1 MLADLHY
8 SLRNFRK
15 SPGFVAVA
23 VMVLA
28 LGIGANTAI
37 FSVVNAA
44 LLHALAFP
52 DSARLVMLWEKN
64 PQMGEFLAERMPPCL
79 KNFFAWKDQSKSF
92 EAMGVYRPA
101 NFNLTGGAKPEQIAG
116 AKTSA
121 DLPDVLG
128 VHPAIGRMYTGEE
141 CQPGHDRVAVISH
154 ALFEKRFG
162 VNGQPLGATLR
173 LDGDDYKIIGVWPA
187 DFHMPAMWGGM
198 SQEKP
203 GVWTPLDMRSDQPE
217 AQWTNRNNF
226 VYGRLKP
233 GVRLQ
238 QASAEMT
245 VIGKQQEQAF
255 PEINK
260 GFNVNVF
267 PLSIEDVGPE
277 MRSYV
282 LLLQGAVGFVLLI
295 ACANVANLMLARAIG
310 RRKELAV
317 RLALGATRWRL
328 MRQMFTESIL
338 LSIAAGVLGILL
350 AMWGIQ
356 AIGALAPP
364 DSSHLHNLH
373 LDPWTLEFTLAVAL
387 ITGIIFGLAPAF
399 DAGRRNVN
407 EALTQGGR
415 SGSSGISA
423 RYRGALVAGEVALA
437 MMLLVGAGLL
447 IRTVQAMVGADQGFR
462 RDHLLTFVFQLND
475 EKYSDEKYSGEKY
488 SGEKYSGEKYSGEKY
503 SGEKY
508 SGEKYSGEK
517 YSKPEQAAGF
527 CAELLNRVSALS
539 GVTSASLT
547 SGLPMQNLR
556 VETYSVD
563 GAPAPTVSPATDV
576 RTVDDNYFHTMMIPL
591 VRGRAF
597 TRQDAEDLKAAP
609 VIVINQ
615 AMAKTAWPG
624 RDPIGRSLKLNDK
637 SRAVIGVVADVRQL
651 GPASPVSPEVYF
663 PSRSYTAM
671 ALVVRTAQD
680 PMALAKPI
688 SQQIWAIEKDQPI
701 TTIRTMDDSLR
712 EWTADK
718 RFVMS
723 LLVAFAGLALLL
735 AAAGIYGVLA
745 YSVSQ
750 RTREIGIRM
759 AIGASAGDVLAMVVR
774 EGLILAAIGVAIGLA
789 GAFALTRLLQDLIF
803 GVTATDPWTFGGGV
817 AVLGIAALAASLI
830 PARRAASLSPLEALR
845 DE

>member
-1 MLADLHY
+1 MLADLRY

-28 LGIGANTAI
+28 LGIGANTTI

-52 DSARLVMLWEKN
+52 DSSRLVMLWEKN
-64 PQMGEFLAERMPPCL
+64 PQMGDFLAERMPTCL
-79 KNFFAWKDQSKSF
+79 KNFFAWKEQSKSF
-92 EAMGVYRPA
+92 EVMSVYETVQ
-101 NFNLTGGAKPEQIAG
+101 FVVTGGDKPELLEG

-121 DLPDVLG
+121 DLPDTLG
-128 VHPAIGRMYTGEE
+128 VHPAIGRMYTAEE

-154 ALFEKRFG
+154 ALFEKHFGGNPDALQKTIRFHD
-162 VNGQPLGATLR
+162 QE
-173 LDGDDYKIIGVWPA
+173 YKIIGVWPA
-187 DFHMPAMWGGM
+187 DFHMPGIWEGLD
-198 SQEKP
+198 QKKP
-203 GVWTPLDMRSDQPE
+203 QVWVPLNMQAGQPD
-217 AQWTNRNNF
+217 ADWLGRDKF
-226 VYGRLKP
+226 VYARLKP
-233 GVRLQ
+233 GVSLQ
-238 QASAEMT
+238 QANAEMT
-245 VIGKQQEQAF
+245 VIGKRQEQAF
-255 PEINK
+255 PEIDK

-267 PLSIEDVGPE
+267 PLALEDVGPQ

-328 MRQMFTESIL
+328 MRQMFTESML

-350 AMWGIQ
+350 AMWGLQ
-356 AIGALAPP
+356 AISALAPP
-364 DSSHLHNLH
+364 DSSHLHDLH
-373 LDPWTLEFTLAVAL
+373 LDRWTLVFTLGVAL
-387 ITGIIFGLAPAF
+387 LTGIIFGLAPAF

-407 EALTQGGR
+407 DALMQGGR

-437 MMLLVGAGLL
+437 LMLLVGAGLL
-447 IRTVQAMVGADQGFR
+447 IRTVQAMFAADQGFR
-462 RDHLLTFVFQLND
+462 RDHLLTFVFQLHD
-475 EKYSDEKYSGEKY
+475 
-488 SGEKYSGEKYSGEKY
+488 
-503 SGEKY
+503 
-508 SGEKYSGEK
+508 EK
-517 YSKPEQAAGF
+517 YSKPERAAAF
-527 CAELLNRVSALS
+527 CAELLNRVSTLS

-547 SGLPMQNLR
+547 SGLPMQSLSAQ
-556 VETYSVD
+556 TYSVD
-563 GAPAPTVSPATDV
+563 GAPKPDAEPVTDV
-576 RTVDDNYFHTMMIPL
+576 RTVDENYFHTMMIPL
-591 VRGRAF
+591 VHGRAF
-597 TRQDAEDLKAAP
+597 TRQDAEDPNAAP

-624 RDPIGRSLKLNDK
+624 QDPLGRSLKLRDK
-637 SRAVIGVVADVRQL
+637 SRTVIGVVADVRQL
-651 GPASPVSPEVYF
+651 GPESPANPEVYF
-663 PSRSYTAM
+663 PSRSYTDM
-671 ALVVRTAQD
+671 ALVVRTALD

-701 TTIRTMDDSLR
+701 TQVRTMDDSLR

-718 RFVMS
+718 RFVMV
-723 LLVAFAGLALLL
+723 LLAAFAGLALLL

-759 AIGASAGDVLAMVVR
+759 AIGATARDVLAMVVR

-789 GAFALTRLLQDLIF
+789 GAFALTRLLQGLIF
-803 GVTATDPWTFGGGV
+803 GVTATDPWTFGGGI
-817 AVLGIAALAASLI
+817 AVLGIAALAASVI
-830 PARRAASLSPLEALR
+830 PARRASSLSPLEALR
-845 DE
+845 EE